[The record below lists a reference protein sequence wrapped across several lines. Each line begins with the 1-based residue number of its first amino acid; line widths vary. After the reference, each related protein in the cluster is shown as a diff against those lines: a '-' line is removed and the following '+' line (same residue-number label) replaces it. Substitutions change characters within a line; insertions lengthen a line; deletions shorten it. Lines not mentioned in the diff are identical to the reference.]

1 MTSIKIPKIGFI
13 SLGCPK
19 AGSDT
24 EKIMTR
30 VKTQGYEIS
39 SSYDKS
45 DVVVV
50 NTCGFIDSAIEESLN
65 TIGEAL
71 KSNGN
76 VIVTGCLGEK
86 REIIEERF
94 KDLIAITGSESDKE
108 VVDIINQVA
117 PKPHDSFI
125 DLIPKSGLR
134 LTPSHYA
141 YIKISEGCNHKCSF
155 CIIPSMRGKLVSRT
169 PEDILKE
176 AQNLVDSGV
185 TELII
190 ISQDTSAYGVDFKVK
205 QSFWDGKPVKRDLYH
220 LAKEL
225 KKFGVWVRFH
235 YIYPYPHIDH
245 MIELMDEETILPYLD
260 VPFQHAS
267 PKILKSMKRPADS
280 EDNLKRI
287 QAWREINQNISLRST
302 FIVGYPGETD
312 RDFDQ
317 LIEFIM
323 EAKLDHVG
331 CFEYSNVEGATAKLI
346 PDQISEDVKKERYN
360 YLMET
365 QKKLSEQKLKSL
377 IGSIQHVVVDE
388 VADDYALARSFRS
401 APDVDGAVYLKD
413 PEGLLVGDR
422 LDVRI
427 IDNDEYNLFAGPIN
441 D

>member
-1 MTSIKIPKIGFI
+1 MSSVKIPKIGFI

-65 TIGEAL
+65 TIDEAL

-86 REIIEERF
+86 RGIIEERF
-94 KDLIAITGSESDKE
+94 KNLIAITGSEADKE
-108 VVDIINQVA
+108 VVDIINKVA

-155 CIIPSMRGKLVSRT
+155 CIIPSMRGKLASRT
-169 PEDILKE
+169 PEDILSE

-267 PKILKSMKRPADS
+267 PKILKSMKRPADA

-287 QAWREINQNISLRST
+287 QAWRQINPDIALRST

-312 RDFDQ
+312 HDFEQ
-317 LIEFIM
+317 LIDFIK
-323 EAKLDHVG
+323 EASLDQVG
-331 CFEYSNVEGATAKLI
+331 CFEYSNVEGATAKLMSDQI
-346 PDQISEDVKKERYN
+346 PDIVKKERYN
-360 YLMET
+360 RLMET
-365 QKKLSEQKLKSL
+365 QKTLSEQKLKSL
-377 IGSIQHVVVDE
+377 VGSIQHVVVDE
-388 VADDYALARSFRS
+388 VTDDYALARSFRS
-401 APDVDGAVYLKD
+401 APDVDGVVYLKD
-413 PEGLLVGDR
+413 PEGLMAGDR
-422 LDVRI
+422 LDVKI
-427 IDNDEYNLFAGPIN
+427 TGNDAYNLFAGPL
-441 D
+441 DD

>member
-1 MTSIKIPKIGFI
+1 MASVKTPKIGFI

-65 TIGEAL
+65 TIDEAL

-86 REIIEERF
+86 RGIIEERF
-94 KDLIAITGSESDKE
+94 KNLIAITGSEADKE
-108 VVDIINQVA
+108 VVDIINRVA

-134 LTPSHYA
+134 LTPAHYA

-169 PEDILKE
+169 PEDILSE

-235 YIYPYPHIDH
+235 YIYPYPHVDH
-245 MIELMDEETILPYLD
+245 IIELMDEETILPYLD

-267 PKILKSMKRPADS
+267 PKILKSMKRPADA

-287 QAWREINQNISLRST
+287 QAWRQINPNIALRST

-312 RDFDQ
+312 HDFEQ
-317 LIEFIM
+317 LVEFIK
-323 EAKLDHVG
+323 AANLDHVG
-331 CFEYSNVEGATAKLI
+331 CFEYSNVEGATAKLMSDQI
-346 PDQISEDVKKERYN
+346 PDNVKKERYN
-360 YLMET
+360 HLMET
-365 QKKLSEQKLKSL
+365 QKTLSEQKLKSL
-377 IGSIQHVVVDE
+377 IGSIQHVVVDD
-388 VADDYALARSFRS
+388 VADDFALARSFRS
-401 APDVDGAVYLKD
+401 APDVDGVVYLKD
-413 PEGLLVGDR
+413 PEGLIAGDR
-422 LDVRI
+422 LDVKI
-427 IDNDEYNLFAGPIN
+427 TGNDVYNLFAGPL
-441 D
+441 DD